1 MFQKLHRSKPSIL
14 YILRVKMYKKM
25 CKKLFHIILKNSPYH
40 KIADKNIKK
49 KKNSIIAIGELN
61 KSMMKKI

>member
-1 MFQKLHRSKPSIL
+1 
-14 YILRVKMYKKM
+14 MYKKM

-40 KIADKNIKK
+40 KIADKNIKI

-61 KSMMKKI
+61 KSMMMNI